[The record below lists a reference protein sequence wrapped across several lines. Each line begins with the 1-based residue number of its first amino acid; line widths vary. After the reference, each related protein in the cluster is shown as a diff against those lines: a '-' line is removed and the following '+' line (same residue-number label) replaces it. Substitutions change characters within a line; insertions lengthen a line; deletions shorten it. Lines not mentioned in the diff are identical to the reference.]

1 MSIKR
6 KAILITIAF
15 IVAALVLGTIEYQK
29 IGRVFT
35 VWENY
40 QTQALQRQR
49 LLAEIQNQFGYGG
62 FIHNFKNYVLR
73 GNDKYIKR
81 FEKNASAMN
90 LAIAKLSTMALS
102 DSEKEALRHIKS
114 VAGQYTDAIKTA
126 AKLVAA
132 GKTPTEIDRVVKI
145 DDSPAFKA
153 FKVIRTHLNEMEAS
167 SQKAMHSALKVLA
180 TTAALTFVAMAV
192 FFAVYLIMLYGLV
205 KRIGAMRSFA
215 RQIGRGKLTARS
227 EISGKDEI
235 ADMARDFDEMA
246 NNLHRMVT
254 DIGHTAAT
262 LAESSNVLAQVSA
275 DVFSRTEDVAGRSN
289 TVAAA
294 AEEMSANMSSVATA
308 AEEAASNVTMVSSA
322 TSEMTA
328 TIKNIQKSTDEA
340 RKITENA
347 VSQSTTAS
355 SRVDQLGNAAQD
367 IGRVTESITE
377 ISEQTNLLALNAT
390 IEAARAGEAGKGFA
404 VVANEIKELAKQTAQ
419 ATQEINEHINRIQDS
434 TKEAVMEIGQIARV
448 VRDVDEIVT
457 GISRNIDEQSATTM
471 EIAKNVSQASEG
483 IQEVTENVSQSSM
496 VAGEVAQDIAK
507 VDQNST
513 LITNATATLNTSVE
527 ELQQLSLQLEKT
539 VNRFDL

>member
-15 IVAALVLGTIEYQK
+15 IVAASVLGTIEYQK
-29 IGRVFT
+29 IKRVFT

-40 QTQALQRQR
+40 QNQALQRQR

-73 GNDKYIKR
+73 GKDKYVKR
-81 FEKNASAMN
+81 FEKNAATMN

-102 DSEKEALRHIKS
+102 DNEKEALKHIKS
-114 VAGQYTDAIKTA
+114 VAGQYTAAIKTA
-126 AKLVAA
+126 EKLVAA

-145 DDSPAFKA
+145 DDSPAFNA

-192 FFAVYLIMLYGLV
+192 FFAVYLVMLYGLV
-205 KRIGAMRSFA
+205 KRVAAMQSFA
-215 RQIGRGKLTARS
+215 RRIGRGKLTARS

-235 ADMARDFDEMA
+235 ADMAREFDEMA

-254 DIGHTAAT
+254 DIGHTATT
-262 LAESSNVLAQVSA
+262 LGQSSNVLAQVSA

-294 AEEMSANMSSVATA
+294 AEEMSANMASVATA
-308 AEEAASNVTMVSSA
+308 VEETATNVSMVSSA
-322 TSEMTA
+322 ASEMTK
-328 TIKNIQKSTDEA
+328 TIKSIQKSTDQA
-340 RKITENA
+340 RTVTESA
-347 VSQSTTAS
+347 VNQSKKAS
-355 SRVDQLGNAAQD
+355 ERVDRLGNAAQD
-367 IGRVTESITE
+367 IGRVTETITE

-404 VVANEIKELAKQTAQ
+404 VVANEIKELAKQTAE
-419 ATQEINEHINRIQDS
+419 ATLEIKNRINRIQNS
-434 TKEAVMEIGQIARV
+434 TDEAVMEISQIAEV
-448 VRDVDEIVT
+448 VHDVNEIVNS
-457 GISRNIDEQSATTM
+457 IAQNIDNQSATTG
-471 EIAKNVSQASEG
+471 EIAQNVAQASTG
-483 IQEVTENVSQSSM
+483 IQEVTENVSQSSV
-496 VAGEVAQDIAK
+496 VAGEVAQDISL

-527 ELQQLSLQLEKT
+527 ELQQLSTKLEEM
-539 VNRFDL
+539 VGRFEL